1 MTVMYCPFGWK
12 MLFVLKLIGFIS
24 FYKFPHDLGE
34 LFIHLFMQSIYEL
47 SLYAGSVLGSGDIQ
61 WRTKE
66 TKSFSL

>member
-1 MTVMYCPFGWK
+1 
-12 MLFVLKLIGFIS
+12 MLFVLKLIGFIL

-61 WRTKE
+61 
-66 TKSFSL
+66 